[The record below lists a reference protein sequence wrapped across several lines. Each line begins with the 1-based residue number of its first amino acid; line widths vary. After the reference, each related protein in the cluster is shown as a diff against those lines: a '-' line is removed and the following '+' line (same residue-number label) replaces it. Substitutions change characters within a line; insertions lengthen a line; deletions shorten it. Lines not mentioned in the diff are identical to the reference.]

1 MAPRTAFETTFCI
14 FPDYTYFRHMFE
26 ISIVISAPNGLTGIS
41 KVFKAFQTRNTL
53 GPTNTCTYNL

>member
-26 ISIVISAPNGLTGIS
+26 ISIVISAPKGLTAIS
-41 KVFKAFQTRNTL
+41 KVFKTFEARNSL
-53 GPTNTCTYNL
+53 GPTHT